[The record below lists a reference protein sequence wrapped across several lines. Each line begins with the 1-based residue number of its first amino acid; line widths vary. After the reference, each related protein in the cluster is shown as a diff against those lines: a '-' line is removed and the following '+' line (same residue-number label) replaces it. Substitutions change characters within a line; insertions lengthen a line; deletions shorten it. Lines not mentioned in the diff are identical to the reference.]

1 MLVFCPVF
9 SSSVVFLF
17 FVSDGYC
24 LPKTIDTIMNAEL
37 VRYIDSIH
45 RDRGIDKEVLFV
57 ALEDALT
64 TAIRKHYDLDDDF
77 YLNFDR
83 ETGQMESNYELQFEE
98 FGRIFAQTVKQ
109 NWFTRIREAERDV
122 LYREF
127 EEKIG
132 DIITGTVQRFEG
144 DSVVVSLGKVEGFL
158 PRSEKVRG
166 EIYHVGDRVRTLVL
180 DVKKVGLKVRITLS
194 RASTGLVRRLF
205 ELEVP
210 EIADGIL
217 EIRKLEREPGYR
229 TKIAVNSTDSRV
241 DCVGACV
248 GVHGTR
254 IKSIIDE
261 LGGERIDI
269 IRWTD
274 DPQQMLINALK
285 PAEVSHIQLDEVTHK
300 ALVLVEP
307 DNLSLAIG
315 RRGQNVRLASQLTGW
330 DIDIMTRA
338 ELEETLAR
346 EEEEERK
353 RLAGEDGIEATGTTE
368 TTGTTE
374 ATEGGELSAEE
385 GAKGEAEPTEAA
397 ATSEPEGLTTIPA
410 SDLPQGTPGEEA
422 PEDPL
427 AEAPLAETPLAETP
441 LAEAPLAET
450 PLAETPLAET
460 PLTAA
465 PHSEAPL
472 AEAPPAEA
480 GSADSGLAESPES
493 GTLEGGTGEHAN
505 NAGTNN
511 KGLETQNKETGSSG
525 EESAEHSA
533 EKPAS

>member
-1 MLVFCPVF
+1 MTSFPEPRFRNRGL
-9 SSSVVFLF
+9 
-17 FVSDGYC
+17 
-24 LPKTIDTIMNAEL
+24 KTITETIIMNAEL

-77 YLNFDR
+77 FLNFDR

-144 DSVVVSLGKVEGFL
+144 DSVVVALNKVEGFL

-180 DVKKVGLKVRITLS
+180 DVKKVGLKVKITLS

-269 IRWTD
+269 IRWTE

-330 DIDIMTRA
+330 EIDIMTRA

-353 RLAGEDGIEATGTTE
+353 RLAGEA
-368 TTGTTE
+368 
-374 ATEGGELSAEE
+374 GE
-385 GAKGEAEPTEAA
+385 GEAKEGEAG
-397 ATSEPEGLTTIPA
+397 PEQA
-410 SDLPQGTPGEEA
+410 SDLNTPQDQEEA
-422 PEDPL
+422 TPE
-427 AEAPLAETPLAETP
+427 ETAPAGNETSSEVPAETPVATTDETASETTSETMGETLETP
-441 LAEAPLAET
+441 MAQSPTPDENLGSVPEVAPALDSDSEVAAKALAAEENKHQD
-450 PLAETPLAET
+450 L
-460 PLTAA
+460 
-465 PHSEAPL
+465 
-472 AEAPPAEA
+472 
-480 GSADSGLAESPES
+480 
-493 GTLEGGTGEHAN
+493 GTLNMETEGSKTESR
-505 NAGTNN
+505 
-511 KGLETQNKETGSSG
+511 ETKDSG

>member
-1 MLVFCPVF
+1 
-9 SSSVVFLF
+9 
-17 FVSDGYC
+17 
-24 LPKTIDTIMNAEL
+24 MNAEL

-77 YLNFDR
+77 FLNFDR

-122 LYREF
+122 LYREY

-144 DSVVVSLGKVEGFL
+144 DSVVIALGKVEGFL

-180 DVKKVGLKVRITLS
+180 DVKKVGLKVKITLS

-217 EIRKLEREPGYR
+217 EVRKLEREPGYR

-269 IRWTD
+269 IRWTE

-330 DIDIMTRA
+330 EIDIMTRA

-346 EEEEERK
+346 EEEEENR
-353 RLAGEDGIEATGTTE
+353 RQTGETGEPQEISSEEAV
-368 TTGTTE
+368 
-374 ATEGGELSAEE
+374 
-385 GAKGEAEPTEAA
+385 
-397 ATSEPEGLTTIPA
+397 
-410 SDLPQGTPGEEA
+410 PGEEGK
-422 PEDPL
+422 PNESVISG
-427 AEAPLAETPLAETP
+427 EISAET
-441 LAEAPLAET
+441 
-450 PLAETPLAET
+450 
-460 PLTAA
+460 
-465 PHSEAPL
+465 
-472 AEAPPAEA
+472 PPAEA
-480 GSADSGLAESPES
+480 GPSNPSSPNPSVEAKDFTADGSPDSIDSEAS
-493 GTLEGGTGEHAN
+493 
-505 NAGTNN
+505 N
-511 KGLETQNKETGSSG
+511 KKELDTQNQASQDQAFQDRATQEEAANEASQGIEAPELKTQNIEIGTQEQDQDLAIEAQNQETLGMDTQGIETKSTETEDPG
-525 EESAEHSA
+525 EESAEQSA